1 MLRFIS
7 LMVGDGEEMNFKDCF
22 SGIIHR
28 KNKVSG
34 RIAGNQ
40 VVPLCNT
47 HDHHSPIPYPTIP

>member
-7 LMVGDGEEMNFKDCF
+7 LMVGEGEEMNFKDCF
-22 SGIIHR
+22 SGITHR

-47 HDHHSPIPYPTIP
+47 HDHYSPNPYPT